1 MTEAFVGIGSNV
13 EPEKHV
19 VQAVKL
25 LRARFGELRLS
36 PFYRNP
42 AVGFQGDDF
51 LNGVAAFDTA
61 LGVAELS
68 QALDR
73 IELDCGRERGAARF
87 APRTLDLDLLLYGDL
102 VTEAPVKLPRKEILK
117 YAFVLKPLA
126 DIAGT
131 KWHPLAGRTYGELWA
146 KFSSEGNSMTVVTL
160 ANMKASGK
168 G

>member
-19 VQAVKL
+19 AQAVKL
-25 LRARFGELRLS
+25 LRLRFGELRLS

-42 AVGFQGDDF
+42 AVGFEGDDF
-51 LNGVAAFDTA
+51 LNGIAAFETS

-102 VTEAPVKLPRKEILK
+102 VAETPAKLPRKEILK

-126 DIAGT
+126 DLAGT
-131 KWHPLAGRTYGELWA
+131 HRHPLTKRPYAEHWADFAGERGGLA
-146 KFSSEGNSMTVVTL
+146 PVVL
-160 ANMKASGK
+160 PGP
-168 G
+168 